1 MSFDEMLKNLQ
12 RDYLQSLPEKISDIQ
27 KHISAG
33 SAVEMLQDAFHKLKG
48 TGKTYGIPEISVL
61 AAAVEGI
68 CHDKPKQAAPAA
80 SQALLILQDIHSARN
95 ANLQF
100 SLDDDP
106 RFKQIR
112 RLNN

>member
-1 MSFDEMLKNLQ
+1 MSFDEMLKGLQ
-12 RDYLQSLPEKISDIQ
+12 RDYLESLPEKISDIR
-27 KHISAG
+27 KHINAG
-33 SAVEMLQDAFHKLKG
+33 SAETLQDAFHKLKG

-68 CHDKPKQAAPAA
+68 CHAKPKQAAPAA

-95 ANLQF
+95 ANLAF
-100 SLDDDP
+100 ALDDDP